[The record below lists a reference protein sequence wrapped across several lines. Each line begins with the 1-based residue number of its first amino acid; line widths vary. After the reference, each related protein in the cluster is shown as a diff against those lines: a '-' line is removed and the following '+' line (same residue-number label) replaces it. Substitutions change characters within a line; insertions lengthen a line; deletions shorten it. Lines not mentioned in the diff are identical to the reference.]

1 MAQSL
6 LAIATFVALIGGVI
20 FGVKKFEK
28 QSQSEENTEFVA
40 ASSKL
45 IELPTLSDPPLPSVE
60 ELMGEEIEPPTLSDS
75 SLSSGEEPTGAEIE
89 GTTTDETDT
98 DTDTDNT
105 VNSDAPFQASTIDDP
120 WNDSEATTAE
130 PNTAHDIT
138 PSVLELGD
146 IAEPEAPIEPT
157 EDLNLAETTSEATSS
172 ATPEVTPT
180 PVEEETPIAQTEAI
194 EPRQEPAEVI
204 LPATIHDPKRPNS
217 EASENLTQEILAWG
231 QSQDLKYIP
240 KLVAYTTHPDSII
253 RANVAS
259 ALGQIA
265 AHQPTRGEV
274 ERLIPILGKLSQDSN
289 IQVKQFAVQALGSI
303 RSQKVLPYL
312 QQALLSPSGSVMKA
326 AHDAL
331 QNLKL
336 HYGQTPAMQIAQQ
349 KLEKIT
355 PKARKN

>member
-6 LAIATFVALIGGVI
+6 LAIATFVALIGGII

-40 ASSKL
+40 ASPKL

-60 ELMGEEIEPPTLSDS
+60 ELIGEET
-75 SLSSGEEPTGAEIE
+75 E
-89 GTTTDETDT
+89 GTTADDT
-98 DTDTDNT
+98 HTNTVTAADNT
-105 VNSDAPFQASTIDDP
+105 ANSDAPFQASTIDDP
-120 WNDSEATTAE
+120 WNDSEAKTAE
-130 PNTAHDIT
+130 PNTAQDIT
-138 PSVLELGD
+138 QSVLELGD
-146 IAEPEAPIEPT
+146 IAEPEAPIEP
-157 EDLNLAETTSEATSS
+157 AEGLSMSEVTSS
-172 ATPEVTPT
+172 ETPDQLGLALETPEATPT
-180 PVEEETPIAQTEAI
+180 PVVEESPIAQTEAI
-194 EPRQEPAEVI
+194 EPRQEAAEVI

-217 EASENLTQEILAWG
+217 EAWENLTQEILAWG
-231 QSQDLKYIP
+231 QSKDLKYIP

-326 AHDAL
+326 ANDAL

-355 PKARKN
+355 PKTRTH